1 MEWYEALLLGIIQ
14 GLTEFLPVSSS
25 GHLEISSYL
34 LNTDTSQNLFFN
46 MLVHIATAFSIIYVF
61 REDIFK
67 LIGGLIRL
75 ESEQVSFAS
84 KIILSSIPVGII
96 GILFEDQVEKLFTGN
111 ILLVGSMLILTSVLL
126 FLSNY
131 SKSDPTGKITYQ
143 KALIIGVAQAFAIM
157 PGISRSGATIATA
170 LLLNI
175 DKKES
180 TRFSFL
186 MVLVPIFG
194 ILILKII
201 EGFQSPEISINK
213 DLTTAYTVGFISSLL
228 SGVFACKLMLKIVR
242 ESKLIYF
249 SFYCMAVGLIGVF
262 SSCSKNEKE
271 SFSIEPIL
279 PIELI
284 KEIALD
290 SKPPFE
296 FDLKSGLEM
305 VDLEKLDD
313 KLILDIRYASENNFM
328 KSVFYEDARAFINK
342 DAAPNILNASNQLNE
357 MGYGLIIYDA
367 YRPWFVTKMFWEG
380 TPDDLKH
387 FVADPSRG
395 SVHNRGCAIDVGLY
409 NLSDGKP
416 VKMIS
421 GYDEFTEKAYPSY
434 TGGTKFQREIRD
446 ELINIMSMNNFSVY
460 EYEWWHFNYN
470 ECGSGVMNYSFKD
483 LDSLKSIS

>member
-96 GILFEDQVEKLFTGN
+96 GVLFEDQVEKLFTGN

-201 EGFQSPEISINK
+201 EGFQSTEISINK

-271 SFSIEPIL
+271 TFSIEPIL
-279 PIELI
+279 PIEQI

-296 FDLKSGLEM
+296 FDLKSGLDM

-328 KSVFYEDARAFINK
+328 KSDRK
-342 DAAPNILNASNQLNE
+342 
-357 MGYGLIIYDA
+357 
-367 YRPWFVTKMFWEG
+367 
-380 TPDDLKH
+380 
-387 FVADPSRG
+387 
-395 SVHNRGCAIDVGLY
+395 SVV
-409 NLSDGKP
+409 
-416 VKMIS
+416 
-421 GYDEFTEKAYPSY
+421 
-434 TGGTKFQREIRD
+434 
-446 ELINIMSMNNFSVY
+446 
-460 EYEWWHFNYN
+460 
-470 ECGSGVMNYSFKD
+470 
-483 LDSLKSIS
+483 

>member
-25 GHLEISSYL
+25 GHLEITSFL
-34 LNTDTSQNLFFN
+34 LKTDTSQNLFFN
-46 MLVHIATAFSIIYVF
+46 MLVHIATAFSILYVF
-61 REDIFK
+61 RVDIFK
-67 LIGGLIRL
+67 LISGLIRL
-75 ESEQVSFAS
+75 ESKQVSFAS

-96 GILFEDQVEKLFTGN
+96 GILFEDEVEKLFTGN
-111 ILLVGSMLILTSVLL
+111 ILLVGSMLILTSILL

-131 SKSDPTGKITYQ
+131 SKSDSKGKITYK
-143 KALIIGVAQAFAIM
+143 KALIIGLAQAFAIM

-194 ILILKII
+194 ILILKIVD
-201 EGFQSPEISINK
+201 GFQGPEIFINK
-213 DLTTAYTVGFISSLL
+213 NLTTAYIVGFTSSLL
-228 SGVFACKLMLKIVR
+228 SGIFACKLMLKIVR

-249 SFYCMAVGLIGVF
+249 SFYCMAVGLIAVF
-262 SSCSKNEKE
+262 SSCTKNEKE

-279 PIELI
+279 PIEKI

-296 FDLKSGLEM
+296 FDLKSGLDM

-313 KLILDIRYASENNFM
+313 KLILDIRYSSENNFM

-342 DAAPNILNASNQLNE
+342 DAAPNILNASRQLNE

-380 TPDDLKH
+380 TPDNLKH
-387 FVADPSRG
+387 FVADPSKG
-395 SVHNRGCAIDVGLY
+395 SVHNRGCAIDIGLY
-409 NLSDGKP
+409 NLSDGTP
-416 VKMIS
+416 VEMIS
-421 GYDEFTEKAYPSY
+421 GYDEFTDKAYPSY
-434 TGGTKFQREIRD
+434 TGGTKYQREIRD
-446 ELINIMSMNNFSVY
+446 ELIKIMTKNNFSVY
-460 EYEWWHFNYN
+460 QFEWWHFNYN
-470 ECGSGVMNYSFKD
+470 ECESGVMNYSFKD
-483 LDSLKSIS
+483 LDSLNSIS